1 MHGQRKQKSFERSE
15 RLFFEIG
22 HNSYQIQRYLAFLRN
37 FKNYDISRPIFVP
50 IFHNLQTSAFF
61 QAFFVSLEDKFSSL
75 YPFFL
80 SVYRQVQWPSIW
92 VCIAFWFIYQ
102 NIRSLSTFWI
112 DYATCLNGLVSSIF
126 LRPISVGSVSI
137 HWCSRYSMYPDSL
150 TTQMY
155 SSSMIYGSLNRSYPR
170 FIHIRV
176 ECTLLQ

>member
-1 MHGQRKQKSFERSE
+1 MH
-15 RLFFEIG
+15 
-22 HNSYQIQRYLAFLRN
+22 
-37 FKNYDISRPIFVP
+37 
-50 IFHNLQTSAFF
+50 
-61 QAFFVSLEDKFSSL
+61 FSVCRQVQVRTL
-75 YPFFL
+75 LL
-80 SVYRQVQWPSIW
+80 SVYRQVHWPSMYPYKVGLMLILDVW

-176 ECTLLQ
+176 ECTLLQKSFFVQIPFSSRFRTDSKRD